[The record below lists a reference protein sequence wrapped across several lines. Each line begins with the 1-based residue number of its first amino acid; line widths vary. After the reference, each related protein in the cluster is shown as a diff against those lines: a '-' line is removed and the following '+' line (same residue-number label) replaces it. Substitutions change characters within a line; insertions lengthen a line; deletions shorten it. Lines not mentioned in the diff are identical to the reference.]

1 MLLDDARIQAR
12 FRPSAFSLC
21 ARSRGCRSIGCLGG
35 CSRFAVRVYRRG
47 RFSQDPA
54 LYYDCL
60 PMSSGNL
67 RNVFFV
73 VAGGNPSAE
82 KHFEDTIQRKR
93 TLNEV
98 RRFLPPQEIENLEKI
113 YHSSNFIVWGA
124 VPGRMNEVRWEKMAP
139 GDVGLIYNKGR
150 IRFAGEIA
158 AKVRNKDLARYF
170 WKEDETGST
179 WELMY
184 FIVNEEKADVPV
196 EKLNPLFGY
205 QSHYHPQ
212 GFSMINEEAVSS
224 FAQNYG
230 DILGVLKTLERG
242 EQLIHVPTRK
252 ETVSALIDERI
263 ERVPTEHD
271 EMQWRLI
278 RLGQLAKCDVWVPRS
293 DQPKHYEGHQFRDF
307 VLHEFHETLDVPRSI
322 ENIDVVWK
330 FGPYSIKS
338 AFEIEHSTSIYSGIL
353 RLSDLRAEAPNS
365 NYPLFIVAS
374 EDRRKRVF
382 EELRRPTFSGPCL
395 RLHEVIRFVGYKKLR
410 EIDESSKN
418 AKDFD
423 AQVFLT
429 ASEGVFQ
436 PRQ

>member
-1 MLLDDARIQAR
+1 MMA
-12 FRPSAFSLC
+12 PMPHGN
-21 ARSRGCRSIGCLGG
+21 SRK
-35 CSRFAVRVYRRG
+35 
-47 RFSQDPA
+47 
-54 LYYDCL
+54 
-60 PMSSGNL
+60 
-67 RNVFFV
+67 VFLV
-73 VAGGNPSAE
+73 VAGGNPAAQR
-82 KHFEDTIQRKR
+82 HFEDTIQRKR
-93 TLNEV
+93 NLEEV
-98 RRFLPPQEIENLEKI
+98 RRFLPSREIENLEQI
-113 YHSSNFIVWGA
+113 YHGSDFIVWGA
-124 VPGRMNEVRWEKMAP
+124 VAGPMNESRWEKMAP
-139 GDVGLIYNKGR
+139 GDVVLIYNSGH

-158 AKVRNKDLARYF
+158 AKGRNVELARYF
-170 WKEDETGST
+170 WKENETGST
-179 WELMY
+179 WELIY
-184 FIVNEEKADVPV
+184 FIVNEERTNVPI

-205 QSHYHPQ
+205 QPHYHPQ
-212 GFSMINEEAVSS
+212 GFSMISEAAVSS

-242 EQLIHVPTRK
+242 EELIQIPLRK
-252 ETVSALIDERI
+252 EAFNAHIDDRI
-263 ERVPTEHD
+263 ERVSTEHD

-293 DQPKHYEGHQFRDF
+293 DQPKRYEGHQFRDF

-374 EDRRKRVF
+374 EARKKKVF

-395 RLHEVIRFVGYKKLR
+395 RLNEVIRFLGYEKLR
-410 EIDESSKN
+410 EIDEWSKN

-423 AQVFLT
+423 ADILQT
-429 ASEGVFQ
+429 AGESV
-436 PRQ
+436 PLV